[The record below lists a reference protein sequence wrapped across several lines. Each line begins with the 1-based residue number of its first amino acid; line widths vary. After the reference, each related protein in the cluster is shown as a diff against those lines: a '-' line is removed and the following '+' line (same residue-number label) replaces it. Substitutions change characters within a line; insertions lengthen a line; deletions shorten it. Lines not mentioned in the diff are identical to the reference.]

1 MIDNLVSTI
10 KEENKM
16 NNDFI
21 FNINPCIH
29 FRIIRLSKNFFDLKV
44 ENSMVIRHCLSDLL
58 ACKISAFFL
67 NGY

>member
-10 KEENKM
+10 NEENKM

-29 FRIIRLSKNFFDLKV
+29 FRIS
-44 ENSMVIRHCLSDLL
+44 LL
-58 ACKISAFFL
+58 GYQKFL
-67 NGY
+67 